1 MLAMDVVDCP
11 PDDASEPALVRVVE
25 PCRERCG
32 ACDPCLEAV
41 AGLHM
46 NRLLYARWLVQ
57 TTGCADPP
65 THYVKV
71 GGSRIL
77 KPATARLTPVP
88 GLPGSA
94 VRQDG

>member
-1 MLAMDVVDCP
+1 MLAMDAADSP
-11 PDDASEPALVRVVE
+11 PDDASEPALVCVAE

-46 NRLLYARWLVQ
+46 NELLFARWLVQ
-57 TTGCADPP
+57 TGRCADPP
-65 THYVKV
+65 THYVKA
-71 GGSRIL
+71 GASRIL

-88 GLPGSA
+88 APVVG
-94 VRQDG
+94 RER